1 MSKVKK
7 AAHAI
12 DTKIKGFC
20 YYLDG
25 AKLSLPKRKF
35 YQKKYI
41 IICNCF
47 RQNIKYKIYYYR
59 Y

>member
-12 DTKIKGFC
+12 DTKINGFC

-25 AKLSLPKRKF
+25 AKRSLPKRKF
-35 YQKKYI
+35 YHKIPHFSATVLDKK
-41 IICNCF
+41 
-47 RQNIKYKIYYYR
+47 
-59 Y
+59 

>member
-47 RQNIKYKIYYYR
+47 RQNILL
-59 Y
+59 

>member
-12 DTKIKGFC
+12 DTKINGFC

-25 AKLSLPKRKF
+25 AKRSLPKRKF
-35 YQKKYI
+35 YHKNSPFF
-41 IICNCF
+41 CNCF
-47 RQNIKYKIYYYR
+47 RQKIKYNTIDT
-59 Y
+59 